1 MLKEFKTFVEKH
13 NLIEKGDRVLLAI
26 SGGVDS
32 MVLAELLLRLQDY
45 KTTRQQEFLVAE
57 SKFKVQGS
65 KFNGSKVQNLAF
77 AHCNFH
83 LRGDD
88 SNRDEQFVTDFAKEN
103 NIPLYIKHFDTE
115 SYAKENSLSI
125 EMAARELRYS
135 WFKELKETH
144 NFNKVALAHH
154 GDDQI
159 ETFFINFLRGSGIKG
174 LKGMKPQNDFYIR
187 PLLWSNRKEIEDFAK
202 ENGIQ
207 WVEDYTNQETI
218 YLRNKIRHNIIPV
231 FDEMK
236 NNARQSLNFSIN
248 CLSSEN
254 DLYRSL
260 IDEKLSNIES
270 SCTMPELVEGT
281 THGAST
287 SSATAFPRSIENKY
301 FLHDVNGKQLLFEWV
316 RRYGFNFDQAE
327 SMFEAM
333 RNGKSGSVWQSV
345 GTRLIASVQSDK
357 SSGSVWQSVGTRLI
371 ASVQSDK
378 SSGSVWQSVVQ
389 SDKSSGSVWQSV
401 GTRLIASVQSD
412 KIEIFEEKEN
422 DEIMVIETQRLKD
435 EKTQSGDD
443 GSMTLRLCD
452 SVSLRLH
459 SYNKDESFKLIKDPS
474 VAAQFDMDKIV
485 FPLKLRHWRKGDKF
499 RPLGMKGSKLL
510 SDFFNDLGFSAYQKQ
525 NVWIMEDANGLILWV
540 VGYRINEKVKI
551 LDSTKVI
558 FQCNLEH

>member
-1 MLKEFKTFVEKH
+1 MLKEFKSFVEKH
-13 NLIEKGDRVLLAI
+13 NLIEKDDRILLAI

-45 KTTRQQEFLVAE
+45 KTTRLQEFLVAE
-57 SKFKVQGS
+57 SKFRAQSSEFNGS
-65 KFNGSKVQNLAF
+65 ELNGSEFNGSKVQNLAF

-88 SNRDEQFVTDFAKEN
+88 SDRDEKFVTEFAQEN
-103 NIPLYIKHFDTE
+103 NIPIYIKHFDTE

-159 ETFFINFLRGSGIKG
+159 ETFFINFLRGSGING

-260 IDEKLSNIES
+260 IDEKLSNIET

-281 THGAST
+281 THSAST
-287 SSATAFPRSIENKY
+287 ISATAFPRSIENKY

-327 SMFEAM
+327 SMYEAM

-345 GTRLIASVQSDK
+345 GTRLIASVL
-357 SSGSVWQSVGTRLI
+357 RR
-371 ASVQSDK
+371 
-378 SSGSVWQSVVQ
+378 
-389 SDKSSGSVWQSV
+389 
-401 GTRLIASVQSD
+401 TRLIASVQSD

-422 DEIMVIETQRLKD
+422 DEVMVIETQRLKD
-435 EKTQSGDD
+435 AKTQSGDD
-443 GSMTLRLCD
+443 GSVTLRLCD

-459 SYNKDESFKLIKDPS
+459 SYNKDESFKLLKDPS
-474 VAAQFDMDKIV
+474 VAAQFDMDKIS

-540 VGYRINEKVKI
+540 VGYRINDKVKI

>member
-1 MLKEFKTFVEKH
+1 MLKEFKSFVEKH
-13 NLIEKGDRVLLAI
+13 NLIEKDDRVLLAI

-32 MVLAELLLRLQDY
+32 MVLAKLLISQR
-45 KTTRQQEFLVAE
+45 TTDNGQQ
-57 SKFKVQGS
+57 SDFKIQS
-65 KFNGSKVQNLAF
+65 PKSKVQSPISF

-88 SNRDEQFVTDFAKEN
+88 SDRDERFVTDFAKEN
-103 NIPLYIKHFDTE
+103 NIPLFIKHFDTE
-115 SYAKENSLSI
+115 AYAKENSLSI
-125 EMAARELRYS
+125 EMAARELRYA

-187 PLLWSNRKEIEDFAK
+187 PLLWSNRNEIEEFAK
-202 ENGIQ
+202 NNGIQ
-207 WVEDYTNQETI
+207 WVEDYTNQETV
-218 YLRNKIRHNIIPV
+218 YLRNKIRHNIIPL

-260 IDEKLSNIES
+260 LEEKISNIEFID
-270 SCTMPELVEGT
+270 GNYR
-281 THGAST
+281 
-287 SSATAFPRSIENKY
+287 FIENNH
-301 FLHDVNGKQLLFEWV
+301 FLDDANGKQLLFEWV
-316 RRYGFNFDQAE
+316 RGYGFNFEQTE
-327 SMFEAM
+327 SMFDAM
-333 RNGKSGSVWQSV
+333 KNGKSGVVFYNDNGQQTTGNRQCS
-345 GTRLIASVQSDK
+345 RLVASVQK
-357 SSGSVWQSVGTRLI
+357 
-371 ASVQSDK
+371 
-378 SSGSVWQSVVQ
+378 
-389 SDKSSGSVWQSV
+389 
-401 GTRLIASVQSD
+401 D

-422 DEIMVIETQRLKD
+422 DEEFIVLETQRRKD
-435 EKTQSGDD
+435 AKAQSCDD
-443 GSMTLRLCD
+443 FTTLRLCD
-452 SVSLRLH
+452 SVTLRLK
-459 SYNKDESFKLIKDPS
+459 SFNKDENFRLIKDSS
-474 VAAQFDMDKIV
+474 VAAQFDMDKIK

-540 VGYRINEKVKI
+540 VGYRISDKVKI
-551 LDSTKVI
+551 LDTTKVI
-558 FQCNLEH
+558 FQCGLES

>member
-1 MLKEFKTFVEKH
+1 MLKEFKSFVEKH
-13 NLIEKGDRVLLAI
+13 NLIEKDDRVLLAI

-32 MVLAELLLRLQDY
+32 MVLAKLLLRLQDY
-45 KTTRQQEFLVAE
+45 KTTRLQVDSVAE
-57 SKFKVQGS
+57 PVEAPKNNSQRSTVNSQQS
-65 KFNGSKVQNLAF
+65 MVNGQQPTVNGQISF

-115 SYAKENSLSI
+115 AYAKENSLSI
-125 EMAARELRYS
+125 EMAARELRYA

-187 PLLWSNRKEIEDFAK
+187 PLLWSNRNDIEAFAK
-202 ENGIQ
+202 DNDIR
-207 WVEDYTNQETI
+207 WVEDYTNQETV
-218 YLRNKIRHNIIPV
+218 YLRNKIRHNIIPL

-236 NNARQSLNFSIN
+236 DNARQSLNFSIN

-260 IDEKLSNIES
+260 LEEKLSNIEI
-270 SCTMPELVEGT
+270 SCTVPELVEGT

-287 SSATAFPRSIENKY
+287 SSATAFPRSIENKH
-301 FLHDVNGKQLLFEWV
+301 FLDDANGKQLLFEWV
-316 RRYGFNFDQAE
+316 RRYGFNFEQAE
-327 SMFEAM
+327 SMFDAM
-333 RNGKSGSVWQSV
+333 RNAKSGVIFYNDNIRLQDYKT
-345 GTRLIASVQSDK
+345 TRLQASVQK
-357 SSGSVWQSVGTRLI
+357 
-371 ASVQSDK
+371 
-378 SSGSVWQSVVQ
+378 
-389 SDKSSGSVWQSV
+389 
-401 GTRLIASVQSD
+401 D

-422 DEIMVIETQRLKD
+422 DEEIIVLETQRLKD
-435 EKTQSGDD
+435 SKTQSGDD
-443 GSMTLRLCD
+443 FTTLRLCD
-452 SVSLRLH
+452 SVSLRLK
-459 SYNKDESFKLIKDPS
+459 SFNKDENFRLIKDS
-474 VAAQFDMDKIV
+474 AVAAQFDMDKIE
-485 FPLKLRHWRKGDKF
+485 FPVKLRHWRQGDKF

-510 SDFFNDLGFSAYQKQ
+510 SDFFNDLGFSTYQKQ

-540 VGYRINEKVKI
+540 VGYRISDKVKVA
-551 LDSTKVI
+551 DSTKVV
-558 FQCNLEH
+558 FQCCLGD

>member
-1 MLKEFKTFVEKH
+1 MLKEFKSFVEKH
-13 NLIEKGDRVLLAI
+13 NLIEKDDRVLLAI

-32 MVLAELLLRLQDY
+32 MVLAKLLISQR
-45 KTTRQQEFLVAE
+45 TTDNGQQ
-57 SKFKVQGS
+57 SDFKIQS
-65 KFNGSKVQNLAF
+65 PKSKVQSPISF

-88 SNRDEQFVTDFAKEN
+88 SDRDERFVTDFAKEN
-103 NIPLYIKHFDTE
+103 NIPLFIKHFDTE
-115 SYAKENSLSI
+115 AYAKENSLSI
-125 EMAARELRYS
+125 EMAARELRYA

-187 PLLWSNRKEIEDFAK
+187 PLLWSNRNEIEEFAK
-202 ENGIQ
+202 NNGIQ
-207 WVEDYTNQETI
+207 WVEDYTNQETV
-218 YLRNKIRHNIIPV
+218 YLRNKIRHNIIPL

-260 IDEKLSNIES
+260 LEEKISNIEFID
-270 SCTMPELVEGT
+270 GNYR
-281 THGAST
+281 
-287 SSATAFPRSIENKY
+287 FIENNH
-301 FLHDVNGKQLLFEWV
+301 FLDDANGKQLLFEWV
-316 RRYGFNFDQAE
+316 RGYGFNFEQTE
-327 SMFEAM
+327 SMFDAM
-333 RNGKSGSVWQSV
+333 KNGKSGVVFYNDNGQQTTDNRQCS
-345 GTRLIASVQSDK
+345 RLVASVQK
-357 SSGSVWQSVGTRLI
+357 
-371 ASVQSDK
+371 
-378 SSGSVWQSVVQ
+378 
-389 SDKSSGSVWQSV
+389 
-401 GTRLIASVQSD
+401 D

-422 DEIMVIETQRLKD
+422 DEEFIVLETQRRKD
-435 EKTQSGDD
+435 AKAQSCDD
-443 GSMTLRLCD
+443 FTTLRLCD
-452 SVSLRLH
+452 SVTLRLK
-459 SYNKDESFKLIKDPS
+459 SFNKDENFRLIKDSS
-474 VAAQFDMDKIV
+474 VAAQFDMDKIK

-540 VGYRINEKVKI
+540 VGYRISDKVKI
-551 LDSTKVI
+551 LDTTKVI
-558 FQCNLEH
+558 FQCGLES

>member
-1 MLKEFKTFVEKH
+1 MLKEFKSFVEKH
-13 NLIEKGDRVLLAI
+13 NLIEKDDRVLLAI

-32 MVLAELLLRLQDY
+32 MVLAKLLILSQQ
-45 KTTRQQEFLVAE
+45 TTDNVQQSMSIICSDVSNTSTETVK
-57 SKFKVQGS
+57 SQIS
-65 KFNGSKVQNLAF
+65 F

-83 LRGDD
+83 LRGED
-88 SNRDEQFVTDFAKEN
+88 SNRDEKFVTDFAKEN
-103 NIPLYIKHFDTE
+103 DIPIYIKHFDTE
-115 SYAKENSLSI
+115 SYAIENSLSI

-135 WFKELKETH
+135 WFKELKEIH

-187 PLLWSNRKEIEDFAK
+187 PLLWSNRNEIENFAK

-207 WVEDYTNQETI
+207 WVEDYTNQETV

-270 SCTMPELVEGT
+270 VPEPVEGT
-281 THGAST
+281 ILGAST
-287 SSATAFPRSIENKY
+287 SSATAFPRSVENKY
-301 FLHDVNGKQLLFEWV
+301 FLQDANGKQLLFEWV
-316 RRYGFNFDQAE
+316 RRYGFNFNQAE

-333 RNGKSGSVWQSV
+333 KNGKSGVMFYNDNGQQ
-345 GTRLIASVQSDK
+345 TTDNRLCPRLMASVQK
-357 SSGSVWQSVGTRLI
+357 
-371 ASVQSDK
+371 
-378 SSGSVWQSVVQ
+378 
-389 SDKSSGSVWQSV
+389 
-401 GTRLIASVQSD
+401 D
-412 KIEIFEEKEN
+412 KIEIFEKRGGEE
-422 DEIMVIETQRLKD
+422 EIVIETQILKD
-435 EKTQSGDD
+435 AKTQSDD
-443 GSMTLRLCD
+443 DSVTLRLCD
-452 SVSLRLH
+452 SVSLRLCDSVSLRLN
-459 SYNKDESFKLIKDPS
+459 SYNKDENFQLIKDSS
-474 VAAQFDMDKIV
+474 VAAQFDMDKIA
-485 FPLKLRHWRKGDKF
+485 FPLKLRHWRNGDKF

-525 NVWIMEDANGLILWV
+525 NVWIMEDAKGLILWV
-540 VGYRINEKVKI
+540 VGYRINDKVKI

-558 FQCNLEH
+558 FQCDLEH

>member
-1 MLKEFKTFVEKH
+1 MLKEFKSFVEKH
-13 NLIEKGDRVLLAI
+13 NLIEKDDRVLLAI

-32 MVLAELLLRLQDY
+32 MVLAKLLLRLQDY
-45 KTTRQQEFLVAE
+45 KTTRPQVDSVAE
-57 SKFKVQGS
+57 LVEAPKTNSQQPTVNSQQS
-65 KFNGSKVQNLAF
+65 MVNGQWSMVNGQQSTVNGQISF

-115 SYAKENSLSI
+115 AYAKENSLSI
-125 EMAARELRYS
+125 EMAARELRYA

-187 PLLWSNRKEIEDFAK
+187 PLLWSNRNEIEAFAK
-202 ENGIQ
+202 DNDIR
-207 WVEDYTNQETI
+207 WVEDYTNQETV
-218 YLRNKIRHNIIPV
+218 YLRNKIRHNIIPL

-260 IDEKLSNIES
+260 LEEKLSNIEI
-270 SCTMPELVEGT
+270 SCTVPEPVEGT

-287 SSATAFPRSIENKY
+287 SSATAFPRSIENKH
-301 FLHDVNGKQLLFEWV
+301 FLQDANGKQLLFEWV
-316 RRYGFNFDQAE
+316 RRYGFNLEQAE
-327 SMFEAM
+327 SMFDAM
-333 RNGKSGSVWQSV
+333 KNGKSGVMFYNDNIRLQDYKT
-345 GTRLIASVQSDK
+345 TRLQASVQK
-357 SSGSVWQSVGTRLI
+357 
-371 ASVQSDK
+371 
-378 SSGSVWQSVVQ
+378 
-389 SDKSSGSVWQSV
+389 
-401 GTRLIASVQSD
+401 D
-412 KIEIFEEKEN
+412 KIEIFEEREG
-422 DEIMVIETQRLKD
+422 DEEIIVLETPRLKD
-435 EKTQSGDD
+435 SKTQSGDD
-443 GSMTLRLCD
+443 SATLRLCDSVTLCLCD
-452 SVSLRLH
+452 SVSLRLN
-459 SYNKDESFKLIKDPS
+459 SFNKDENFRLIKDPS
-474 VAAQFDMDKIV
+474 VAAQFDMDKIK

-540 VGYRINEKVKI
+540 VGYRINDKVKI
-551 LDSTKVI
+551 LNSTEVI
-558 FQCNLEH
+558 FQCDLER

>member
-1 MLKEFKTFVEKH
+1 MLKEFKSFVEKH
-13 NLIEKGDRVLLAI
+13 NLIEKDDRVLLAI

-32 MVLAELLLRLQDY
+32 MVLAKLLILSQQ
-45 KTTRQQEFLVAE
+45 TTDNGQQSLSIICSDVSNTSTETVK
-57 SKFKVQGS
+57 SQIS
-65 KFNGSKVQNLAF
+65 F

-83 LRGDD
+83 LRGED
-88 SNRDEQFVTDFAKEN
+88 SNRDEKFVTDFAKEN
-103 NIPLYIKHFDTE
+103 DIPIYIKHFDTE

-135 WFKELKETH
+135 WFKELKEIH

-187 PLLWSNRKEIEDFAK
+187 PLLWSNRNEIENFAK

-207 WVEDYTNQETI
+207 WVEDYTNQETV

-270 SCTMPELVEGT
+270 VLESVEGT
-281 THGAST
+281 ILGVST
-287 SSATAFPRSIENKY
+287 SSATAFPRSVENKY
-301 FLHDVNGKQLLFEWV
+301 FLQDASGKQLLFEWV
-316 RRYGFNFDQAE
+316 RKYGFNFYQAE
-327 SMFEAM
+327 SMFEAI
-333 RNGKSGSVWQSV
+333 RKGNSGTLFYNDNRQQ
-345 GTRLIASVQSDK
+345 TTDNRLCPRLMASVQK
-357 SSGSVWQSVGTRLI
+357 
-371 ASVQSDK
+371 
-378 SSGSVWQSVVQ
+378 
-389 SDKSSGSVWQSV
+389 
-401 GTRLIASVQSD
+401 D
-412 KIEIFEEKEN
+412 KIEIFEKRGGEE
-422 DEIMVIETQRLKD
+422 EIVIETQILKD
-435 EKTQSGDD
+435 AKTQSDD
-443 GSMTLRLCD
+443 DSATLRLCD
-452 SVSLRLH
+452 SVSLRLN
-459 SYNKDESFKLIKDPS
+459 SYNKDENFQLIKDSS
-474 VAAQFDMDKIV
+474 VAAQFDMDKIA
-485 FPLKLRHWRKGDKF
+485 FPLKLRHWRNGDKF
-499 RPLGMKGSKLL
+499 RPLGMKGCKLL

-525 NVWIMEDANGLILWV
+525 NVWIMEDAKGLILWV
-540 VGYRINEKVKI
+540 VGYRINDKVKI

-558 FQCNLEH
+558 FQCDLEH